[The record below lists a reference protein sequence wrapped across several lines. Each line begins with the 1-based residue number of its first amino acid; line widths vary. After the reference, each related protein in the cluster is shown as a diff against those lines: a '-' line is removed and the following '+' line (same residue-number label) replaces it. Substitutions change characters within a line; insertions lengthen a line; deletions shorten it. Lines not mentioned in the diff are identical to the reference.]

1 MNAPAD
7 IQSLVERILAVL
19 AKAKA
24 TSRRP
29 ARAADIAALIG
40 GPEAAFW
47 AALEQMVGA
56 GLVATAHIQRM
67 KRDAEPWLAIWPT
80 GVVLTPARL
89 SGASLSH
96 LFTPQRPLHEAL
108 RDASTPRT
116 RLSA

>member
-1 MNAPAD
+1 MAD
-7 IQSLVERILAVL
+7 IVTRILAQIKQ
-19 AKAKA
+19 ASSK
-24 TSRRP
+24 RP

-47 AALEQMVGA
+47 ATLEQMVAA

-96 LFTPQRPLHEAL
+96 LFTPQRPLNQAL
-108 RDASTPRT
+108 RQASAPRK
-116 RLSA
+116 RLPA